1 VIPDDLQSA
10 RLSEIGGKQQSPGSG
25 PESQDVDLVR
35 QLQAGNPD
43 ALTSLFTKYSG
54 VIFSFAKRM
63 LRDPGEAEEVVQ
75 QVFLDVYKAIHR
87 FDPVKGSFKV
97 WLFQYSYHRAL
108 NRKKHLRA
116 KGFYSKQELR
126 ESDLQGEE
134 YEDAGRKIRFC
145 SQEMVLL
152 VQQLLNK
159 IQPRQRVAVEMTF
172 FEGLTAEEIARRT
185 GETPSIVR
193 HNLYRGMSKLR
204 AAALEAAEGQ
214 KVSESSRIEGLVLG
228 DPARTL

>member
-10 RLSEIGGKQQSPGSG
+10 RLAEIGAKHQSPGSAS
-25 PESQDVDLVR
+25 ESQDVDLVR

-54 VIFSFAKRM
+54 VIFSFAKRV
-63 LRDPGEAEEVVQ
+63 LRDEGEAEEVVQ

-87 FDPVKGSFKV
+87 FDPGKGSFKA

-108 NRKKHLRA
+108 NRKKHLGA

-126 ESDLQGEE
+126 ESDLQGVEF
-134 YEDAGRKIRFC
+134 EDANRKIRFC
-145 SQEMVLL
+145 SQELVLL
-152 VQQLLNK
+152 VQQLLSK
-159 IQPRQRVAVEMTF
+159 IQPRQRFTIEMTF

-185 GETPSIVR
+185 GETPSVVR
-193 HNLYRGMSKLR
+193 HNLYRGMDKLR
-204 AAALEAAEGQ
+204 AAILEAAEGR
-214 KVSESSRIEGLVLG
+214 KVSENSRIEGLILG